1 MILVTGA
8 TGHLGRLV
16 LDELLQHLPANQLA
30 AGARSPERLADL
42 QAMGVDIRPLNYNEP
57 ETLEIVL
64 KGVETLLLI
73 SSSEI
78 GQRATQHQ
86 NVIHAAEKAGV
97 KRLVYTS
104 LLHADTS
111 PLGLAEEHR
120 HTEALLKESSLD
132 WVILRNGWYTEN
144 YLSSLPAAL
153 EHHVLIGCAGDGRI
167 ASATRQ
173 DYACAAASVL
183 LKAAAH
189 KGKTYELGGDTSY
202 SLTEYAAEITRLSGQ
217 EVQYHNLSE
226 SEFRDALI
234 QAGLPEGFATLLAN
248 SDTGASQGALFD
260 DSLNLSQ
267 LIKRPTT
274 PLAQAL
280 QQALDHL

>member
-173 DYACAAASVL
+173 DYACAAANVL